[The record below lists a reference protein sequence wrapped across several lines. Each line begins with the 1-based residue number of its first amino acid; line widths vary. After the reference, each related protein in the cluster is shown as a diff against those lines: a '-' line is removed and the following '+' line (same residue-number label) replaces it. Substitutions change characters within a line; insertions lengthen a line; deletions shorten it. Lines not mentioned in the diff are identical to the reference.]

1 MHFYLQW
8 FVIYHDLSILD
19 FLCSFYV
26 AFMKANGFFYL
37 YGHRHLKPAKNIP
50 IGIQIYL
57 T

>member
-26 AFMKANGFFYL
+26 AFMKANL
-37 YGHRHLKPAKNIP
+37 YGAMKTTKDTDNFLVTVGDNGP
-50 IGIQIYL
+50 IN